1 MAAEDCTCA
10 IGGGNTGRP
19 SCFPIFDVAK
29 QIILLEYFKQ
39 DGTVNGIQLSTL
51 TNGEIDQAF
60 LDSKFR
66 ANSSRDR
73 WYPTPELKNI
83 VNERAD
89 DIEEEFEDTSSV
101 FIQEGARSF
110 EGMIVKGDPVLLGN
124 LQKWRCLT
132 VGIYII
138 DKSEN
143 LIGKMDRDDWLDP
156 IRLQDESFSPGFM
169 FGTDTTK
176 QKNRIK
182 FKVSALEKDSNLRMI
197 ESSKI
202 TGNLLGSGGLLDVFG
217 GAFSNTLTTAFDVQ
231 LNTGFGGVTSEV
243 AAEGMAATDFSLFNE
258 TTQLPVVI
266 LTVTESASTPGLYTF
281 TFAAQ
286 TLTDELT
293 VSNTATDPLP
303 KRYDVVPFTGT
314 L

>member
-1 MAAEDCTCA
+1 MAEDCTCA

-51 TNGEIDQAF
+51 VNGEVDQTF

-83 VNERAD
+83 TNERAD

-101 FIQEGARSF
+101 FIQEGARTFDGS
-110 EGMIVKGDPVLLGN
+110 ILKGDPVLLGN

-132 VGIYII
+132 VGIYIV
-138 DKSEN
+138 DKQEN
-143 LIGKMDRDDWLDP
+143 LIGKMDRADWLDP
-156 IRLQDESFSPGFM
+156 IRLQDESFSPGFI

-176 QKNRIK
+176 QKNRIR

-197 ESSKI
+197 EGSKI
-202 TGNLLGSGGLLDVFG
+202 TGNLLGSGGLIDVFG
-217 GAFSNTLTTAFDVQ
+217 GAFANTLVTAFDVQ
-231 LNTGFGGVTSEV
+231 LNTGFGGVTSYT

-266 LTVTESASTPGLYTF
+266 LTVTESSSTPGLYTF

-286 TLTDELT
+286 SLADELT